1 MSPLPKSITFLLAGV
16 VSVNLH
22 AGTQPDALF
31 SKHAVLQQGI
41 EVPVWGKAPAGQEVT
56 VEIAGQK
63 VTGKASED
71 GRWMVRLPPLSA
83 GGPHTMI
90 IKGDTTATIDDILVG
105 EVWVCSGQSNMG
117 RTVVPPESVQPR
129 FAYWDEAAAKANF
142 PQIREFKVQGGAKD
156 EPQAETQG
164 EWKVCTP
171 ENVKG
176 FTAVGY
182 FFARDLTQARGQV
195 PVGLITAAVG
205 ATGAASWVSR
215 ETLESDPKLKAT
227 LDRQEK
233 SKLEYPEKQKAYIA
247 ELAAYEEKKA
257 EMERNGA
264 GAPQKPVEPRNPF
277 TDAYR
282 PTGYYNA
289 KIFPLQH
296 YGIRGV
302 LWYQGENNRGHAQ
315 EYEILFSSLI
325 RDWRKAW
332 GQGEFPFFFVQLPPH
347 KGTPPEFRETQRK
360 VSLMVPKTAMVVTTD
375 CGDPEDIHPPN
386 KEPIGSRL
394 ASMARGLVYGENIAT
409 AGPEFS
415 ALKVED
421 GKAIISFANAKGMAA
436 KGGDARGFEIAGADR
451 KFYPAT
457 AVIEQ
462 DRVILSCPEVPQ
474 PAQARFAWSNT
485 PDVNVY
491 NEAGFPMV
499 PFQTAR

>member
-1 MSPLPKSITFLLAGV
+1 MSQLPKLTVLFFSGV
-16 VSVNLH
+16 MACLH
-22 AGTQPDALF
+22 AETRPDALF
-31 SKHAVLQQGI
+31 STHAVLQQGI
-41 EVPVWGKAPAGQEVT
+41 EVPVWGTAPAGQEIS

-63 VTGKASED
+63 VSGKASDD
-71 GRWMVRLPPLSA
+71 GRWMVRLRPLSA
-83 GGPHTMI
+83 GGPHTMT
-90 IKGDTTATIDDILVG
+90 IKGDTTETIDDILVG

-117 RTVVPPESVQPR
+117 RTVVPPEQVQPR
-129 FAYWDEAAAKANF
+129 FPYWEEAAAKAHF

-156 EPQAETQG
+156 EPQAETLG
-164 EWKVCTP
+164 EWKICTP

-182 FFARDLTQARGQV
+182 FFARDLTLARDRV

-215 ETLESDPKLKAT
+215 ETLESDSKLKGI
-227 LDRQEK
+227 LERQEK
-233 SKLEYPEKQKAYIA
+233 SKLEYPEKQRAYTA
-247 ELAAYEEKKA
+247 ELAAYEVKKA
-257 EMERNGA
+257 EAERSGA
-264 GAPQKPVEPRNPF
+264 AVPPKPTEPRNPF

-282 PTGYYNA
+282 PAGYYNS
-289 KIFPLQH
+289 KIFPLQP

-332 GQGEFPFFFVQLPPH
+332 GQGEFPFLFVQLPPH

-360 VSLMVPKTAMVVTTD
+360 VSLTVPKTAMVVTTD

-394 ASMARGLVYGENIAT
+394 ATMARGLVYGEDVST

-415 ALKVED
+415 ALEVKE
-421 GKAIISFANAKGMAA
+421 GRAIVTFANAKGMAA
-436 KGGDARGFEIAGADR
+436 RGGDARGFEIAGADR
-451 KFYPAT
+451 KFYPAS
-457 AVIEQ
+457 ALIEQ
-462 DRVILSCPEVPQ
+462 DRAILSCSEVPQ
-474 PAQARFAWSNT
+474 PVQARFAWSNT